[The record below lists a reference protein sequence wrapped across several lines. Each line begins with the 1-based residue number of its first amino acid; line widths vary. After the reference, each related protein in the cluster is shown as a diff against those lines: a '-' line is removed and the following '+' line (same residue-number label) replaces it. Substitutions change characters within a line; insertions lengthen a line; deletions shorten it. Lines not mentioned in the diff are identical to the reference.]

1 MCEPSP
7 TPDDGALAPVDMAS
21 LRLALLAILTSD
33 PMTGY
38 DLVKYFDGTV
48 AYFWNAPHSQIYP
61 ELRRME
67 EAGLVTATTVSRGER
82 ATKRVYQITEAG
94 IEEVRRWQSTVEG
107 LSPER
112 DGPRLKS
119 AYYEWGTYDAVRRQL
134 QEHLNHYVEYERQW
148 RQVVADIDS
157 RQIPLLRRR
166 LEHSPDEMHT
176 AIVAFKR
183 HAFAGEV
190 ARAEA
195 EIAWA
200 RQGLAMVDQLE
211 RSGVA
216 LPGEVED
223 VSSFLREAGVA
234 SRDSRRKRTRS
245 SRP

>member
-1 MCEPSP
+1 MFAASGGR
-7 TPDDGALAPVDMAS
+7 DDRRLATVLMSS

-67 EAGLVTATTVSRGER
+67 AAGLVTATTVSRGER
-82 ATKRVYQITEAG
+82 ATKRVYEITQAG
-94 IEEVRRWQSTVEG
+94 LEQVRRWQATVEPI
-107 LSPER
+107 SPER

-119 AYYEWGTYDAVRRQL
+119 AYYEWGTYDAIRRQL
-134 QEHLNHYVEYERQW
+134 QEHLNHYAEYERQW

-157 RQIPLLRRR
+157 RQVPLLRRR
-166 LEHSPDEMHT
+166 LERMPEEMHA
-176 AIVAFKR
+176 AIIAFKR

-200 RQGLAMVDQLE
+200 RQGLELVDQLE
-211 RSGVA
+211 SAGA
-216 LPGEVED
+216 TLPGAIED
-223 VSSFLREAGVA
+223 LGLVLGNATGASTRKRRSRASA
-234 SRDSRRKRTRS
+234 SR
-245 SRP
+245 